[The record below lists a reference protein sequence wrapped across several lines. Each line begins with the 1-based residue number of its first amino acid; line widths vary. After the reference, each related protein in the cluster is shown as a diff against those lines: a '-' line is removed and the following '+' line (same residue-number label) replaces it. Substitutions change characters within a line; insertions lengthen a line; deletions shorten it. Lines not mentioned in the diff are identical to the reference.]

1 MMTDAEIRDLVV
13 CPKAIDSK
21 VPSRG
26 YRYERIQRRCNL
38 ELTAT
43 ADSRMRFSIFVRQNL
58 RYIENFTV
66 GLNYHSNDR
75 RLGMITLVRYNGPHG
90 EAGRQPDGHYAKF
103 HIHRITAAEIA
114 SGSRQPREV
123 HREITDRYGT
133 LEEALMVFFQD
144 TRVVNYRQFCAGMF
158 HREFRNGNQYP

>member
-1 MMTDAEIRDLVV
+1 MTDTEIRDLVF
-13 CPKAIDSK
+13 CPKAIGRKD
-21 VPSRG
+21 PSRG
-26 YRYERIQRRCNL
+26 YRYEQTQRRCNL

-114 SGSRQPREV
+114 SGSRQPREL

-133 LEEALMVFFQD
+133 LEEALMAFFQD
-144 TRVVNYRQFCAGMF
+144 TRVANYWQFCAGMF
-158 HREFRNGNQYP
+158 QRGFLNGNQYP